1 MFLEASLTLLKI
13 NKILR
18 ILVILFFGADY
29 QENELRT
36 KWYNNKVST
45 SWDCGKIKLVPRGI
59 FWYRKRMGQDSQE
72 NDTTAEKV
80 L

>member
-13 NKILR
+13 KEILR

-36 KWYNNKVST
+36 KCYNKVSP
-45 SWDCGKIKLVPRGI
+45 SWDCDKKKLVPRGI

-72 NDTTAEKV
+72 NDTTATS
-80 L
+80 

>member
-45 SWDCGKIKLVPRGI
+45 SWDCGKKKLVPRGI

>member
-13 NKILR
+13 KEILR
-18 ILVILFFGADY
+18 ILEILFFGADY

-36 KWYNNKVST
+36 KWYNKVST

-72 NDTTAEKV
+72 NDTTATS
-80 L
+80 